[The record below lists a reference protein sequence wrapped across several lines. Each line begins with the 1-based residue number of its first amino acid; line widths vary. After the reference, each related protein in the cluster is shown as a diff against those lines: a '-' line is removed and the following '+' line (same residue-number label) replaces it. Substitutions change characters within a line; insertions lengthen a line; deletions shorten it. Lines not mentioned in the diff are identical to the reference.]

1 MIQIMRNLLSRIR
14 LYANLLRFLV
24 LIAGCV
30 LGFHRSVWMKQ
41 RLLSLFTQFV
51 GSLKDGQSFLKTTDD
66 SKDIYQRYD
75 DKEIRDYYGSSSI
88 MLMNQE
94 PTMMSFQQE
103 RMIHLNY
110 VFREIDAILLRKDK
124 ARILEIGCGNCIN
137 IFEIIRKYGDH
148 VEVHGLDISDNRIKV
163 AQNYF
168 KSGLDDAHLSVAYIT
183 ERTSFPDNQFDLV
196 YSMFCLEQI
205 AYDAKAALR
214 EMYRI
219 CGWRMIMLEPV
230 FENGTVMQKL
240 YLIVS
245 DHTRILLKSIS
256 ELRLPLI
263 RNEIMDLQCNP
274 SNQSTVLVVE
284 KSVDS

>member
-1 MIQIMRNLLSRIR
+1 MRNLVRRIR
-14 LYANLLRFLV
+14 FYVNLLRFLAFISGTI
-24 LIAGCV
+24 LHS
-30 LGFHRSVWMKQ
+30 HRSVWMKQ
-41 RLLSLFTQFV
+41 RLLALFTQFV
-51 GSLKDGQSFLKTTDD
+51 DSLKEGPSFSKTTDD

-75 DKEIRDYYGSSSI
+75 DQEIKDYYGSSSM

-103 RMIHLNY
+103 RSIHLNY

-137 IFEIIRKYGDH
+137 IFEIIRKYGDR

-168 KSGLDDAHLSVAYIT
+168 KSGLDKAHLSVASIT
-183 ERTSFPDNQFDLV
+183 ERTSFVDNQFDLV

-219 CGWRMIMLEPV
+219 CSWRMIMLEPV
-230 FENGTVMQKL
+230 FENGTPIQKL
-240 YLIVS
+240 YLIVA
-245 DHTRILLKSIS
+245 DHTRILLKSIT

-284 KSVDS
+284 K

>member
-1 MIQIMRNLLSRIR
+1 MHQIMRNLLRRIR
-14 LYANLLRFLV
+14 FYVNLLRFLA
-24 LIAGCV
+24 LIAGCI
-30 LGFHRSVWMKQ
+30 LNSHRSIWMRQ
-41 RLLSLFTQFV
+41 RLLSLFTDFV
-51 GSLKDGQSFLKTTDD
+51 DSLKDGQSFSKTTDD
-66 SKDIYQRYD
+66 SKAIYQQYD
-75 DKEIRDYYGSSSI
+75 DQEIRDYYGSSSM

-103 RMIHLNY
+103 RSIHLNY
-110 VFREIDAILLRKDK
+110 VFREIDAILSRKDK
-124 ARILEIGCGNCIN
+124 AQILEIGCGNCIN
-137 IFEIIRKYGDH
+137 IFEIIRKYGDR

-163 AQNYF
+163 ARNYF
-168 KSGLDDAHLSVAYIT
+168 KSGLDKAHLSVASIT
-183 ERTSFPDNQFDLV
+183 EKTSFADDQFDLV

-230 FENGTVMQKL
+230 FENGTTIQKL

-245 DHTRILLKSIS
+245 DHTRILLKSIT
-256 ELRLPLI
+256 ELKLPLI

-274 SNQSTVLVVE
+274 SNQSTVLVVG
-284 KSVDS
+284 K